1 MQFLEKF
8 DSTFEFALEY
18 QIVQKAHDLF
28 HVIIVPRMELCAAD
42 LRFVVDAIQQQCPY
56 ANVTVTVAEHI
67 PREPYGKHHMFRS
80 DVRDQTIDRDSHR
93 A

>member
-1 MQFLEKF
+1 MLRIIEGRTVDFVRRPDGSKESPMQFLEKF

-42 LRFVVDAIQQQCPY
+42 LRFVVDAIQQQCP
-56 ANVTVTVAEHI
+56 
-67 PREPYGKHHMFRS
+67 
-80 DVRDQTIDRDSHR
+80 
-93 A
+93 